1 VPNAFY
7 FTDASG
13 KKTISIQ
20 ALEAGKFN
28 KMTGK
33 FEDYTLD
40 EMQQFIFFP
49 DITFNGVLPGMTAD
63 KFWNILKTEGRDA
76 D

>member
-1 VPNAFY
+1 
-7 FTDASG
+7 
-13 KKTISIQ
+13 
-20 ALEAGKFN
+20 
-28 KMTGK
+28 
-33 FEDYTLD
+33 
-40 EMQQFIFFP
+40 MQKLIFFP